1 MNNNAH
7 SQREVN
13 EAHSLS
19 QATTLLDESR
29 ALSYAVVM
37 ALAQTPREELSR
49 EEIDGLCQ
57 LTYELLNKLT
67 KTQEV
72 FQEARQKAATPVIP
86 NVSAVVG
93 DPIGLALVANQ
104 PVKRQ
109 PHWRTGQHDGA
120 EAIGYPAR
128 GDAECGTVPAFLV
141 NSNDMYAKSETSDM
155 GVAAAARAVDR
166 FPRVVRVTATS

>member
-7 SQREVN
+7 SQPEVN
-13 EAHSLS
+13 AAHRSPLPS
-19 QATTLLDESR
+19 DFLLDESR

-72 FQEARQKAATPVIP
+72 FQETRQKLRL
-86 NVSAVVG
+86 S
-93 DPIGLALVANQ
+93 
-104 PVKRQ
+104 
-109 PHWRTGQHDGA
+109 
-120 EAIGYPAR
+120 
-128 GDAECGTVPAFLV
+128 
-141 NSNDMYAKSETSDM
+141 
-155 GVAAAARAVDR
+155 
-166 FPRVVRVTATS
+166 